1 MTVSEKL
8 CESEANRNGK
18 SDNNAMNDG
27 SSAVIDRLKEM
38 ERIEGAL
45 HKNDKLIDRLYG
57 FIVE

>member
-8 CESEANRNGK
+8 CESGNNRNEQITNK
-18 SDNNAMNDG
+18 DNMNN
-27 SSAVIDRLKEM
+27 SATVIDRLKEM